1 MPTATCDVYER
12 IEEPAADSAA
22 TAFGGYGDRQFRYVG
37 RDEAITTVVDWK
49 EPEPGSP
56 DRSIVFADHPGVAG
70 PSPAAHVAGHEGISE
85 DGLHRS
91 SRTRTPRRRF
101 IDHRSQEGEIGR
113 RRGPH
118 DHERRTNSPA
128 AAFSEI
134 ARSPTFSIETV
145 N

>member
-1 MPTATCDVYER
+1 MAPDQKTENRDGHA
-12 IEEPAADSAA
+12 
-22 TAFGGYGDRQFRYVG
+22 GG
-37 RDEAITTVVDWK
+37 RDKAITRLVDRK

-56 DRSIVFADHPGVAG
+56 DRPIVFADHPGVAG
-70 PSPAAHVAGHEGISE
+70 PSPATHVAGHVRIGE
-85 DGLHRS
+85 DGLHRRS
-91 SRTRTPRRRF
+91 HLRTPRRRF
-101 IDHRSQEGEIGR
+101 VDHRPQEGEIGR

-134 ARSPTFSIETV
+134 ARSPTFSIATV